1 MNIPPLPEVR
11 KLKYSKL
18 TQENNSVCD
27 FFISTLKLIRDLLH

>member
-27 FFISTLKLIRDLLH
+27 KYVEIDKRFVT